1 MILSDREIRIALQDG
16 VLIIDPLPDLSLAI
30 SSSAI
35 DLTLA
40 DSFRVWPPMGG
51 MSIRPGA
58 NDYSYTSIAKLQ
70 SEHKGAFTLKPHHFV
85 LAWTSEKVTI
95 PYKSRLAARV
105 EGKSS
110 LARIGISIHV
120 TAPVIHSG
128 FTGQVQLE
136 MFNFGPYEVVL
147 DPGMWVCQL
156 VFEQTAGTPERGYAG
171 MFAEQSAAGLKGT
184 SR

>member
-1 MILSDREIRIALQDG
+1 MILSDREIRIALQDK
-16 VLIIDPLPDLSLAI
+16 VVSIDPLPDLTVAI
-30 SSSAI
+30 SSTAI

-40 DSFRVWPPMGG
+40 DSFRVWPEMGG
-51 MSIRPGA
+51 MSIRPGSSE
-58 NDYSYTSIAKLQ
+58 YSYTKIAKLQ
-70 SEHKGAFTLKPHHFV
+70 EVHKGPFALKPQNFV

-95 PYKSRLAARV
+95 PFKSKLAARV

-128 FTGQVQLE
+128 FTGQIQLE

-156 VFEQTAGTPERGYAG
+156 VFEQTIGTPERGYDG
-171 MFAEQSAAGLKGT
+171 MFSEQSASGLKKP
-184 SR
+184 